1 MKVGILLSRVRVE
14 EKWLLEALEKRGV
27 AYERID
33 DRETNF
39 DLENANAWKEFD
51 VVIERSLSYMR
62 GLYATQMLNAWG
74 VPTVN
79 MSHVAATCGDKLAT
93 STALARA
100 GIAQPR
106 VKVAFTPE
114 AALDAIEDLGYPV
127 VLKPT
132 VGSWG
137 RLLAKINDR
146 DAAEAILEHKETLGS
161 YQHSIFYI
169 QEYIQKPGRDIR
181 AMVVGDQTM
190 CAIYR
195 SASHWI
201 TNTARG
207 GQGEICPITPEL
219 NELCV
224 KAAQAVGG
232 GVLAIDVLEDP
243 QRGFLVNEVNH
254 TMEFHTLAPMTGIDV
269 PGIIVD
275 YALAVAAGQVK
286 PELPTLNPP
295 VLPKG
300 FYSLGLPVF
309 TGSPAVST
317 KNSNGRVRQEEI
329 TL

>member
-1 MKVGILLSRVRVE
+1 MKIGILLSRVRVE
-14 EKWLLEALEKRGV
+14 EKWLLESLEKRGV
-27 AYERID
+27 HYQRID
-33 DRETNF
+33 DRDTSF
-39 DLENANAWKEFD
+39 DINAPGSWTEYS
-51 VVIERSLSYMR
+51 VILERSLSYVR
-62 GLYATQMLNAWG
+62 GLYATQIFNAWG
-74 VPTVN
+74 IPTVN

-93 STALARA
+93 SAALSRA
-100 GIAQPR
+100 GIPQPR

-114 AALDAIEDLGYPV
+114 AALEAIEELGYPV

-161 YQHSIFYI
+161 YQHSIYYI
-169 QEYIQKPGRDIR
+169 QEFIQKPGRDIR
-181 AMVVGDQTM
+181 AMVVGDQTV

-224 KAAQAVGG
+224 STARAVGG

-243 QRGFLVNEVNH
+243 NRGFLVNEVNH
-254 TMEFHTLAPMTGIDV
+254 TMEFHTLAPMTGVDV
-269 PGIIVD
+269 PGIMVD
-275 YALAVAAGQVK
+275 YAIAVASGKLTLQ
-286 PELPTLNPP
+286 LPNFHPP
-295 VLPKG
+295 ILPKG
-300 FYSLGLPVF
+300 FFGLSLPPF
-309 TGSPAVST
+309 MQHEKEVS
-317 KNSNGRVRQEEI
+317 I
-329 TL
+329 

>member
-27 AYERID
+27 AYDRID
-33 DRETNF
+33 DREVSFNL
-39 DLENANAWKEFD
+39 DQPGAWTEYD
-51 VVIERSLSYMR
+51 VVLERSLSYMR
-62 GLYATQMLNAWG
+62 GLYATQILNAWG

-93 STALARA
+93 TTALARA
-100 GIAQPR
+100 GVPQPR

-114 AALDAIEDLGYPV
+114 AALEAIEELGYPV

-161 YQHSIFYI
+161 YQHSIYYI

-181 AMVVGDQTM
+181 AMVAGDQTV

-207 GQGEICPITPEL
+207 GQGETCPVTPEL
-219 NELCV
+219 NDLCV
-224 KAAQAVGG
+224 AAARAVGG

-243 QRGFLVNEVNH
+243 QRGLIVNEVNH

-269 PGIIVD
+269 PGILVD
-275 YALAVAAGQVK
+275 YALAVAARKITPQ
-286 PELPTLNPP
+286 LPIIVTP
-295 VLPKG
+295 
-300 FYSLGLPVF
+300 GLPQDF
-309 TGSPAVST
+309 FGYTLPPFLQKAPAPL
-317 KNSNGRVRQEEI
+317 KGD
-329 TL
+329 L